1 MAYSQSHAAPKSI
14 PTLLLVF
21 LLVAL
26 CLVLVAALLPADDA
40 WATPPSQGGTS
51 TVPGTRPPHDPG
63 IPEPATITLV
73 GLGISALAGYAWR
86 RRKTDEKPPE
96 E

>member
-1 MAYSQSHAAPKSI
+1 MFRSSPGSI
-14 PTLLLVF
+14 PTPLLVF
-21 LLVAL
+21 LLAAL
-26 CLVLVAALLPADDA
+26 CLVLVAALLPADVA
-40 WATPPSQGGTS
+40 WATPPQQGS
-51 TVPGTRPPHDPG
+51 TVPGERPPHPPG

-73 GLGISALAGYAWR
+73 GLGIGALAGYVWR

>member
-1 MAYSQSHAAPKSI
+1 MSRSALRST
-14 PTLLLVF
+14 PTPLLVF
-21 LLVAL
+21 LLAAL
-26 CLVLVAALLPADDA
+26 CLVLVAALLPADVA
-40 WATPPSQGGTS
+40 WATPPQQDGGS
-51 TVPGTRPPHDPG
+51 VHPKKPPFVPG

-73 GLGISALAGYAWR
+73 GLGIGALAGYAWR

>member
-1 MAYSQSHAAPKSI
+1 MSRSQPHSVPKSI
-14 PTLLLVF
+14 PMSLLIL

-26 CLVLVAALLPADDA
+26 CLVLVAALLPADVA
-40 WATPPSQGGTS
+40 WATPPGQGTS
-51 TVPGTRPPHDPG
+51 PPIHPNPPG

-73 GLGISALAGYAWR
+73 GLGVGALAGYAWR

>member
-1 MAYSQSHAAPKSI
+1 MSRSAPGPI
-14 PTLLLVF
+14 PTPLLMF

-26 CLVLVAALLPADDA
+26 CLVLVAALLPADVA
-40 WATPPSQGGTS
+40 WATPPQQG
-51 TVPGTRPPHDPG
+51 TVPPQRPHIPG

-73 GLGISALAGYAWR
+73 GLGIGALAGYAWR

-96 E
+96 D

>member
-1 MAYSQSHAAPKSI
+1 MSRSQPHSAPRPI
-14 PTLLLVF
+14 PTLLLIF
-21 LLVAL
+21 LLAAL
-26 CLVLVAALLPADDA
+26 CLVLVAALLPADVA
-40 WATPPSQGGTS
+40 WATPPQQG
-51 TVPGTRPPHDPG
+51 TVPPARPPSPPG

-73 GLGISALAGYAWR
+73 GLGIGALAGYAWR

>member
-1 MAYSQSHAAPKSI
+1 MSRSAPKSV
-14 PTLLLVF
+14 PSLLLVF

-26 CLVLVAALLPADDA
+26 CLVLVAALLPADVA
-40 WATPPSQGGTS
+40 WATPPQQGGG
-51 TVPGTRPPHDPG
+51 TVHPKPPFVPG

-73 GLGISALAGYAWR
+73 GLGVGALAGYVWR

>member
-1 MAYSQSHAAPKSI
+1 MFHSAPKSI
-14 PTLLLVF
+14 PTLLLV
-21 LLVAL
+21 LLLATL
-26 CLVLVAALLPADDA
+26 CLVLVAALLPADVA
-40 WATPPSQGGTS
+40 WATPPQQGT
-51 TVPGTRPPHDPG
+51 TPGQPPPHVPG

-73 GLGISALAGYAWR
+73 GLGIGALAGYAWR

>member
-1 MAYSQSHAAPKSI
+1 MAHSQSHAAPKSI

-26 CLVLVAALLPADDA
+26 CLVLVAALLPADEA
-40 WATPPSQGGTS
+40 WATPPCQGTP

-96 E
+96 G

>member
-1 MAYSQSHAAPKSI
+1 MSRSAPKSV

-21 LLVAL
+21 LVVAL
-26 CLVLVAALLPADDA
+26 CLVLVAALLPADVA
-40 WATPPSQGGTS
+40 WATPPQQGSGS
-51 TVPGTRPPHDPG
+51 VHPKRPHVPG

-73 GLGISALAGYAWR
+73 GLGIGALAGYAWR
-86 RRKTDEKPPE
+86 RRKSDEKPPE

>member
-1 MAYSQSHAAPKSI
+1 MSRSAPKSI
-14 PTLLLVF
+14 PTPLLVF
-21 LLVAL
+21 LFAAL
-26 CLVLVAALLPADDA
+26 CLVLVATLLPADVA
-40 WATPPSQGGTS
+40 WATPPQQDGNP
-51 TVPGTRPPHDPG
+51 TVHPKRPPSPPG

-73 GLGISALAGYAWR
+73 GLGIGALAGYAWR

>member
-1 MAYSQSHAAPKSI
+1 MSRSAPKSV

-21 LLVAL
+21 LLAAL
-26 CLVLVAALLPADDA
+26 CLVLIAALLPADAA
-40 WATPPSQGGTS
+40 WAIPPQQGTVATPPAA
-51 TVPGTRPPHDPG
+51 RPPSPPG

-73 GLGISALAGYAWR
+73 GLGIGALAGYAWR
-86 RRKTDEKPPE
+86 RRKTDEKPTE

>member
-1 MAYSQSHAAPKSI
+1 MSRSQPHSAPKSI
-14 PTLLLVF
+14 PMPLLILLL
-21 LLVAL
+21 AAI
-26 CLVLVAALLPADDA
+26 CLVLVAALLPADVA
-40 WATPPSQGGTS
+40 WATPPEQGTS
-51 TVPGTRPPHDPG
+51 HPKRPPIPPG

-73 GLGISALAGYAWR
+73 GLGVGALAGYAWR

>member
-1 MAYSQSHAAPKSI
+1 MSRSQPHSAPKSI
-14 PTLLLVF
+14 PTPLLIF
-21 LLVAL
+21 LLAAL
-26 CLVLVAALLPADDA
+26 CLVLVAALLPADVA
-40 WATPPSQGGTS
+40 WATPPGQGTS
-51 TVPGTRPPHDPG
+51 HPKQPPSSPPG

-73 GLGISALAGYAWR
+73 GLGIGALAGYVWR